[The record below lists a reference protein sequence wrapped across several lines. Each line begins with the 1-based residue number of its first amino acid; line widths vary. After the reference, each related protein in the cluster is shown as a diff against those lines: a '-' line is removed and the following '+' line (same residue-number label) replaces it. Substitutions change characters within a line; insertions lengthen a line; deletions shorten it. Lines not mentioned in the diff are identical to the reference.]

1 MSHCKN
7 DSCGSSLSD
16 CGLLLLL
23 LFLAVLLLV
32 FGPALGALIAALV
45 LAVIYIIAKLC
56 CFC

>member
-7 DSCGSSLSD
+7 SCENSLSE

-32 FGPALGALIAALV
+32 FGPCLGALIATLV
-45 LAVIYIIAKLC
+45 LAVIYIMTKLC
-56 CFC
+56 CIC